1 MRKRKSVLFGVLLIT
16 FFVNFDSAAL
26 IPIIANYAVSIGA
39 TYFFAGI
46 IVGVYS
52 IVHIPSNIFLGRLI
66 DRVGRKK
73 LLSLGIFLDGVSL
86 LLYVFA
92 ETPLLLLIGR
102 IIHGLGGGFGG
113 PATMSYLSD
122 MIKQTRSGRGMAL
135 YGISVGLSMLLGFL
149 IGGLMASFIGYKQLF
164 LTISFAL
171 FIMTL
176 ISISL
181 PVIYEET
188 IDKRSLQKEY
198 NVFKE
203 ILKNSKLRM
212 AYLSI
217 FALFV
222 NLGILTASYSILL
235 NNEGFSDAQIGIF
248 FGIVVTVALFMHYPM
263 GIMSDKHGDVKIIVF
278 GLILI
283 SLSFLIFLIS
293 SSFISVLLG
302 MIIFGLGD
310 GMIFPITA
318 KRVRDNSTAKNRGL
332 ATGVFYSLTV
342 AGIAVGAPIS
352 GLIFEYVGGFYLLSF
367 GVLLPLGFLIIGL
380 IGEKRIR

>member
-1 MRKRKSVLFGVLLIT
+1 MRRRKSVLFGVLLIT

-39 TYFFAGI
+39 TYFLAGI

-92 ETPLLLLIGR
+92 ETPVLLLIGR

-122 MIKQTRSGRGMAL
+122 MIKETKSGRGMAL
-135 YGISVGLSMLLGFL
+135 YGISVALSMLLGFFV
-149 IGGLMASFIGYKQLF
+149 GGLLASFVGYKQLF
-164 LTISFAL
+164 LTISIAL
-171 FIMTL
+171 FVMTMV
-176 ISISL
+176 SVSL

-188 IDKRSLQKEY
+188 IEKESLQKEF

-203 ILKNSKLRM
+203 IFKNKKLWI

-217 FALFV
+217 LALFV
-222 NLGILTASYSILL
+222 NLGILTASFSIILH
-235 NNEGFSDAQIGIF
+235 NEGYSDAQIGIF
-248 FGIVVTVALFMHYPM
+248 FGIVVIVSLFMHYPM
-263 GIMSDKHGDVKIIVF
+263 GIVSDKHGDVKIIVL
-278 GLILI
+278 GLFLV
-283 SLSFLIFLIS
+283 SLSFLIFLVS
-293 SSFISVLLG
+293 FSFISILLG

-318 KRVRDNSTAKNRGL
+318 KRVRDNSTPKNRGL
-332 ATGVFYSLTV
+332 ATGIFYSLTV

-352 GLIFEYVGGFYLLSF
+352 GLIFEYLGNFYLLSF
-367 GVLLPLGFLIIGL
+367 GILLPIVILVFGL
-380 IGEKRIR
+380 IGEKGNR

>member
-39 TYFFAGI
+39 TYFLAGI

-176 ISISL
+176 ISVSL

-188 IDKRSLQKEY
+188 IDKGSLQKEY

-203 ILKNSKLRM
+203 ILKNSKLRI

-235 NNEGFSDAQIGIF
+235 NNEGYSDAQIGIF
-248 FGIVVTVALFMHYPM
+248 FGIVVIVALFMHYPM

-318 KRVRDNSTAKNRGL
+318 KRVRDYSTAKNRGL